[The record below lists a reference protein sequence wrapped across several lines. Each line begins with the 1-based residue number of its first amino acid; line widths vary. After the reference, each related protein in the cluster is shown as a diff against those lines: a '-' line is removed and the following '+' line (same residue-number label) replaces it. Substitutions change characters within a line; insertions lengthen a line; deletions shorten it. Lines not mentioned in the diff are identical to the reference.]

1 MNSLKQA
8 LTQLSLVTSL
18 LLATLTVAPSVA
30 HSADNELNVR
40 FAPLSLLVGWL
51 NVDLDVRVNDQWTL
65 GPTIGL
71 WRANIEDNYFV
82 GDKYQLKRNAVGV
95 RANWSQSGSFQTG
108 FYVSPI
114 VQFVR
119 VEISGVSKTTAN
131 DITASASG
139 VTVTGIAGYQW
150 FWDTFNLSVG
160 GGLILGAQSSDVSVQ
175 DGPSSYKVAS
185 SGRGTGVAFDFM
197 LGWTF

>member
-1 MNSLKQA
+1 MNRLKKSFA
-8 LTQLSLVTSL
+8 KVT
-18 LLATLTVAPSVA
+18 LATLVLFSILATTPSA
-30 HSADNELNVR
+30 NAAGAEMNIR
-40 FAPLSLLVGWL
+40 FAPLSLLIGWL
-51 NVDLDVRVNDQWTL
+51 NVDLDVRVSNQWTL

-71 WRANIEDNYFV
+71 WRTNVEDNYFV

-119 VEISGVSKTTAN
+119 AEISGVSKSTGN

-139 VTVTGIAGYQW
+139 VTITGIAGYQW

-175 DGPSSYKVAS
+175 DGPTSYKAAS
-185 SGRGTGVAFDFM
+185 SGRGTGAALDFM

>member
-1 MNSLKQA
+1 MKNLKQTLSKIA
-8 LTQLSLVTSL
+8 LITSVLVSTL
-18 LLATLTVAPSVA
+18 LLAFSPVQA
-30 HSADNELNVR
+30 SAAEMNIR
-40 FAPLSLLVGWL
+40 FAPLSLLIGWL
-51 NVDLDVRVNDQWTL
+51 NVDLDVAVSDKWTVGPTL
-65 GPTIGL
+65 GI
-71 WRANIEDNYFV
+71 WRADVPDTYFV

-95 RANWSQSGSFQTG
+95 RANWSQGGSFQTG

-119 VEISGVSKTTAN
+119 AEISGVSKSTGN

-150 FWDTFNLSVG
+150 FWDSFNLSLG

-175 DGPSSYKVAS
+175 DGPTSYKAAS
-185 SGRGTGVAFDFM
+185 SGRGTGVALDFM
-197 LGWTF
+197 LGWMF

>member
-119 VEISGVSKTTAN
+119 AEVSGVSKSTGN

-139 VTVTGIAGYQW
+139 ITITGIAGYQW

-185 SGRGTGVAFDFM
+185 SGRGTGVALDFM

>member
-30 HSADNELNVR
+30 HSAGNELNVR

-119 VEISGVSKTTAN
+119 AEVSGVSKSTGN

-139 VTVTGIAGYQW
+139 ITITGIAGYQW

-185 SGRGTGVAFDFM
+185 SGRGTGVALDFM

>member
-1 MNSLKQA
+1 MNRLKKSFA
-8 LTQLSLVTSL
+8 KVT
-18 LLATLTVAPSVA
+18 LATLVLFSILAATS
-30 HSADNELNVR
+30 SANAAGAEMNIR
-40 FAPLSLLVGWL
+40 FAPLSLLIGWL
-51 NVDLDVRVNDQWTL
+51 NVDLDVRVSNQWTL

-71 WRANIEDNYFV
+71 WRTNVEDNYFV

-119 VEISGVSKTTAN
+119 AEISGVSKSTGN

-139 VTVTGIAGYQW
+139 VTITGIAGYQW

-175 DGPSSYKVAS
+175 DGPTSYKAAS
-185 SGRGTGVAFDFM
+185 SGRGTGAALDFM